1 MFPPIDFL
9 FSQSKGVTEDGI
21 KLALPIS
28 SSKSDRTP
36 RYVHF
41 ECFAYDAN
49 AMVMVTLEL
58 AMRSLTFSPQVFV
71 LLNLVLVIF
80 SSETAAQDLTISV
93 TSLEARPDDTS
104 LDSFIVDGSR
114 MASFLLGSSKPSL
127 MWATVS
133 FLDANAVC
141 EQFHVKNLT
150 GSFSFNIN
158 VDYGRKVTTKSGMT
172 LGQVCPSSKI

>member
-1 MFPPIDFL
+1 
-9 FSQSKGVTEDGI
+9 
-21 KLALPIS
+21 
-28 SSKSDRTP
+28 
-36 RYVHF
+36 
-41 ECFAYDAN
+41 
-49 AMVMVTLEL
+49 MVMVTLKL

-80 SSETAAQDLTISV
+80 SSETAAQDLTIRV
-93 TSLEARPDDTS
+93 TTLAARPDDTS

-133 FLDANAVC
+133 FFDANAVC
-141 EQFHVKNLT
+141 EQFQMKTLT

-172 LGQVCPSSKI
+172 LGQVCLSSRI